1 MSNREKKK
9 KTVSDSVNLGL
20 DTAAVKEKKK
30 PIVQE
35 SRTGHPLVVLVV
47 FVHNVPARFGHPSLC
62 SGAVSRPAGAHER
75 VARQASK
82 GRWLRHCTG
91 AVVLCRAM

>member
-20 DTAAVKEKKK
+20 DTAAVKEKKN

-35 SRTGHPLVVLVV
+35 SGRDSRWWCWWCLFTMYQRVLDTRRCVRALYPDLR
-47 FVHNVPARFGHPSLC
+47 VHT
-62 SGAVSRPAGAHER
+62 SG
-75 VARQASK
+75 
-82 GRWLRHCTG
+82 
-91 AVVLCRAM
+91 